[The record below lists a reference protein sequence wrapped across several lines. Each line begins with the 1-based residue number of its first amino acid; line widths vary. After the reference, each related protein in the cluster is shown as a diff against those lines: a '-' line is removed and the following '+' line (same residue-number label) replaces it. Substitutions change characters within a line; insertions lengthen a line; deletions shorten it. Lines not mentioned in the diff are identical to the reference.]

1 MPFLQ
6 SLASLLGRWV
16 LAWFFLTEAYR
27 HALEW
32 NSTAVLL
39 TMKGLPAPQIV
50 LALAIA
56 GAVLGS
62 VSLIL
67 GLWTRVG
74 ALVLFA
80 ITIGLAVTLHDF
92 WHLKTELARAAD
104 YDIFARDMAI
114 AGGLLVLM
122 GMGPGR
128 FAMGHARPKAR
139 YGRR

>member
-74 ALVLFA
+74 ALVKRA
-80 ITIGLAVTLHDF
+80 TSRSTSWRMSVP
-92 WHLKTELARAAD
+92 ELVCCR
-104 YDIFARDMAI
+104 RQ
-114 AGGLLVLM
+114 AGQL
-122 GMGPGR
+122 
-128 FAMGHARPKAR
+128 RPDASR
-139 YGRR
+139 